1 MIKKTIRISL
11 LLFMFFG
18 VTDLYSDVVIRT
30 MPEGKSVSARSY
42 EQDGL
47 TYVSMTDFALQ
58 AGFRWRWN
66 IFSKKLTFTYADTR
80 LSFVQD
86 NSFYKVDTA
95 TYQLAHPPVRKWATM
110 YLPVPQILQIF
121 GKHYPGNLS
130 WDEKSRTLLISSS
143 SPVLNVQYE
152 AKQNG
157 TVVFVT
163 LADSLPFEC
172 TYFHPNLLVNFSGG
186 TVNQKKIQSCS
197 KKEGVVDSVFAV
209 QFEKSAQISFLL
221 NKKIEKPH
229 VDFNGRSNTL
239 MLSLKPEA
247 PPQKVEKKK
256 VQVDVPLVKTVV
268 IDPGHGGKDPG
279 AIGPKKVKE
288 KDVVLA
294 VSLELKKRLEKEGL
308 KVFLTRE
315 KDVFV
320 PLASRTKF
328 ANDKR
333 ADLFL
338 SIHANAIS
346 GSKRRLRST
355 KGYKFYFLSQAKN
368 EDDKLAAM
376 RENAV
381 IELEEKPQNYS
392 ALQNILIDIAGNEY
406 LKQSQELCI
415 AMDQT
420 FDASLSKISKLHLGV
435 GQANFWVLNGAYMP
449 SVLVE
454 LGFISN
460 PEEEKLL
467 SSRKTQRELA
477 TALSEAIMKFKQQF
491 ETGL

>member
-1 MIKKTIRISL
+1 
-11 LLFMFFG
+11 
-18 VTDLYSDVVIRT
+18 
-30 MPEGKSVSARSY
+30 MPEGKTVSARSF

-66 IFSKKLTFTYADTR
+66 IFTRKLTFSYGDTE
-80 LSFVQD
+80 LSFVQN
-86 NSFYKVDTA
+86 NSFYKADTA
-95 TYQLAHPPVRKWATM
+95 TFQLAHPPVRKWATM
-110 YLPVPQILQIF
+110 YLPVPHIIEIF
-121 GKHYPGNLS
+121 GMHYPGKLS
-130 WDEKSRTLLISSS
+130 WDEKSRAIRISSS
-143 SPVLNVQYE
+143 SPVSNVRYE

-157 TVVFVT
+157 TVVFIT
-163 LADSLPFEC
+163 LGDSLAFEC
-172 TYFHPNLLVNFSGG
+172 SYFHPNLLVSFDGG
-186 TVNQKKIQSCS
+186 TVDEKRIQSSS
-197 KKEGVVDSVFAV
+197 KKEGVVDSVFGI
-209 QFEKSAQISFLL
+209 QFENSAQVTFLL
-221 NKKIEKPH
+221 NRKIEKPH
-229 VDFNGRSNTL
+229 VDFNGESNTL
-239 MLSLKPEA
+239 MLSLKPK
-247 PPQKVEKKK
+247 PPPVKVENKK
-256 VQVDVPLVKTVV
+256 VQVDVPLVRTVV

-294 VSLELKKRLEKEGL
+294 VSLELKKHLEKQGL

-320 PLASRTKF
+320 PLANRTKF
-328 ANDKR
+328 ANDKK

-338 SIHANAIS
+338 SIHANAIA
-346 GSKRRLRST
+346 GSKQRRGAT
-355 KGYKFYFLSQAKN
+355 KGYKIYFLSQAKN

-376 RENAV
+376 RENSV
-381 IELEEKPQNYS
+381 IELEEKPQKYS

-415 AMDQT
+415 TMDQT
-420 FDASLSKISKLHLGV
+420 FNAKLSKIPKLHLGV

-460 PEEEKLL
+460 PDEEKLL
-467 SSRKTQRELA
+467 SSKKTQRELA
-477 TALSEAIMKFKQQF
+477 TALCEAILNFKQQF